1 MKEYDPS
8 YSTLFAAPIKELKE
22 LASDGVE
29 VTVGGTV
36 HKFYAALA
44 TFSAD
49 ILTAHNIVG
58 FQCHFCNGQIY
69 RYCRPMSNC
78 DDKVLFRKINSA

>member
-1 MKEYDPS
+1 
-8 YSTLFAAPIKELKE
+8 
-22 LASDGVE
+22 VE

-58 FQCHFCNGQIY
+58 FQRHFCNGQIY
-69 RYCRPMSNC
+69 RYCMSNC
-78 DDKVLFRKINSA
+78 DDKNVFIICK